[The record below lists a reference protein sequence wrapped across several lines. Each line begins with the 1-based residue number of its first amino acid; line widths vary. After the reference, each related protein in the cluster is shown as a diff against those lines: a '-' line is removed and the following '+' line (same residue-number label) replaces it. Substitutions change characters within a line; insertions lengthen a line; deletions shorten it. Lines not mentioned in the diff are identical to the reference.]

1 MRVTIDEKSH
11 LEAPI
16 RIHRPVHGYSRDVFV
31 SRLDASLATLRSGT
45 YVAGYGWEEAYDL
58 LVHLDGWPPA
68 GDEQIVAPGEPTVF
82 LTGYAETG
90 GPGSTSYPTTLD
102 AYDRVADNDD
112 LFATILGFVPEPG
125 AAALASAAFVA
136 LAALARRTRGR

>member
-1 MRVTIDEKSH
+1 VRVPIDEKSH

-16 RIHRPVHGYSRDVFV
+16 RIHRSAPIR
-31 SRLDASLATLRSGT
+31 RST
-45 YVAGYGWEEAYDL
+45 PL
-58 LVHLDGWPPA
+58 PHGWPPA
-68 GDEQIVAPGEPTVF
+68 GDEQIVASGEPTVF

-90 GPGSTSYPTTLD
+90 GPGSTSYRTTLD

-125 AAALASAAFVA
+125 AAALASAAFVV